1 MTSQDSGKRTTSNRA
16 WPRWLGG
23 IALMAALGACGNAA
37 QKAVA
42 QEPAD
47 DTACT
52 LDGMMLKDFA
62 GPKAQIHYAEGKP
75 EFFCDL
81 AELFGMV
88 LVPESK
94 RAVAGIF
101 VQDMGKTDWDHP
113 QANWIDAKGAV
124 YVVGS
129 RKRGSMG
136 PAFAAFSA
144 MQDAEAFAHKEGG
157 KVVRFNEVTIDM
169 INTAGSVKHDDRMQ

>member
-1 MTSQDSGKRTTSNRA
+1 MTSQHIGKRAPSGKA
-16 WPRWLGG
+16 WQRRLGG

-42 QEPAD
+42 QEPGD
-47 DTACT
+47 DTACA
-52 LDGMMLKDFA
+52 LDGMILKDFA

-88 LVPESK
+88 LAPESK
-94 RAVAGIF
+94 RAVTGIF
-101 VQDMGKTDWDHP
+101 VQDMGKADWDHP
-113 QANWIDAKGAV
+113 QAHWIDAKSAV

-136 PAFAAFSA
+136 PAFGAFSTA
-144 MQDAEAFAHKEGG
+144 QDAETFARKEGG